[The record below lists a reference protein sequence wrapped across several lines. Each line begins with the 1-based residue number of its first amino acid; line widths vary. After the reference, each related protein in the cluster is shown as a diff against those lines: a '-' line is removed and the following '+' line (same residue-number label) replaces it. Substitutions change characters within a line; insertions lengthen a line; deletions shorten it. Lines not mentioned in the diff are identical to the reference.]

1 MSTPNKSLFDGISID
16 IIGKLFHP
24 LYERVF
30 DENSDFVGGVESKLK
45 QARMKETT
53 EYYISKGLGIGIVSG
68 FILAYLGT
76 EIGYSLFVLDIISPQ
91 TISLGIPVPNE
102 SVAQLLRSLVIPTVI
117 VLSAI
122 IFGGIG
128 FALGFGGY
136 IGIPYQKAS
145 QRKRNI
151 NMLLPDAIS
160 FMYALSVGGMNQLEI
175 LRAMAETEETYGE
188 VAKEFQSIINETEYL
203 GEDYRNAIRTQAV
216 ETPSDP
222 FAQFLTDM
230 LSIIDSG
237 GDIESFLEDKKERHM
252 RTAKQE
258 QESTLETLEL
268 FGEMYMTISMFPL
281 LLLIILVVMGI
292 MGQAREQMLYLV
304 VYGMIPLIGVGFLVI
319 IASVKKDDPGNG
331 YLSLEPGETAE
342 KEGVIDLSE
351 INQYA
356 DNSSVFSFI
365 KSQQRNYEI
374 KQIIAAPHQFFRQY
388 PTYSLFVTVPIALT
402 VLGVGLVIGVAPT
415 TLDGMMNQV
424 VWGTLFWVYI
434 PAYIMLTP
442 LAIFYEWNVRSR
454 QTIIGKLSE
463 NLRKIASAN
472 DTGQTLQESIE
483 TVATTSTGNLANELS
498 IIHAKISYG
507 ISVKQSLIEFN
518 NKYHVPRLSRTIK
531 LIVEAQEATNEIS
544 DVLTTAARASENSD
558 DIERERRSRTQMQVA
573 IILMTFL
580 TLLGVMA
587 ILQSQ
592 FIDVM
597 VELTEGNSGGG
608 GGAGSAVTGL
618 DGDMLSMLFFHGVTL
633 QALLAGF
640 IAGFIRTGKAL
651 SGTKFVVVLLTI
663 SIAAWSVV
671 A

>member
-1 MSTPNKSLFDGISID
+1 MSTPTKSQFTAVNIDTLGDLFYPLFDR
-16 IIGKLFHP
+16 LFA
-24 LYERVF
+24 
-30 DENSDFVGGVESKLK
+30 DNSDFVGNVETKLK

-53 EYYISKGLGIGIVSG
+53 EYYISKGLGIGIVVG
-68 FILAYLGT
+68 LILWVLGMALGYGIFALNFITPETL
-76 EIGYSLFVLDIISPQ
+76 
-91 TISLGIPVPNE
+91 SLGIPVPNE
-102 SVAQLLRSLVIPTVI
+102 ATAELLRSLVVPIIVI
-117 VLSAI
+117 LSGI
-122 IFGGIG
+122 IFGTIG
-128 FALGFGGY
+128 FAVGFGGY
-136 IGIPYQKAS
+136 VGIPYQRAS

-151 NMLLPDAIS
+151 NILLPDAIS
-160 FMYALSVGGMNQLEI
+160 FMYALAVGGMNQLEI
-175 LRAMAETEETYGE
+175 LRAMAQTEETYDE
-188 VAKEFQSIINETEYL
+188 VSKEFQSIINETEYL
-203 GEDYRNAIRTQAV
+203 GEDYRNAIRTQAL

-258 QESTLETLEL
+258 EETTLDTLEL

-319 IASVKKDDPGNG
+319 IASAKTDDPGNG
-331 YLSLEPGETAE
+331 YLSVEPGETAG
-342 KEGVIDLSE
+342 KKGVIDLSD
-351 INQYA
+351 INQHTA
-356 DNSSVFSFI
+356 SSSVFSFI
-365 KSQQRNYEI
+365 KSHQRNYEI
-374 KQIIAAPHQFFRQY
+374 REIIAAPHRFFKQY
-388 PTYSLFVTVPIALT
+388 PTYTLLVTVPIALA
-402 VLGVGLVIGVAPT
+402 VLGIGLIQGIAPT
-415 TLDGMMNQV
+415 SLDGLMNQV
-424 VWGTLFWVYI
+424 VWGTLFWVYL
-434 PAYIMLTP
+434 PTYIVLTP
-442 LAIFYEWNVRSR
+442 LAIFYEWNIRSR
-454 QTIIGKLSE
+454 QTIIGKLSV

-472 DTGQTLQESIE
+472 DTGQTLQEAIE
-483 TVATTSTGNLANELS
+483 TVATTSTGNLARELS

-507 ISVKQSLIEFN
+507 ISVKQALIEFN
-518 NKYHVPRLSRTIK
+518 NTYHIPRLSRTIK
-531 LIVEAQEATNEIS
+531 LIVEAQQATNEIS
-544 DVLTTAARASENSD
+544 DVLTTAARASENAD

-597 VELTEGNSGGG
+597 VELTQGNSGGG
-608 GGAGSAVTGL
+608 GAGSPVTGL
-618 DGDMLSMLFFHGVTL
+618 DGDMLSMLFFHAVTL

-640 IAGFIRTGKAL
+640 IAGIIRTGKPL
-651 SGTKFVVVLLTI
+651 SGTKFVVVLLTV

>member
-1 MSTPNKSLFDGISID
+1 MSTPTKSQFTEVNIDTLGDLFYPLFDR
-16 IIGKLFHP
+16 LFA
-24 LYERVF
+24 
-30 DENSDFVGGVESKLK
+30 DNSDFVGNVETKLK
-45 QARMKETT
+45 QARMRETT
-53 EYYISKGLGIGIVSG
+53 EYYLSKGLGIGVVIGLILWVFG
-68 FILAYLGT
+68 MALGYGIFAFNFITPETL
-76 EIGYSLFVLDIISPQ
+76 
-91 TISLGIPVPNE
+91 SLGIPVPNE
-102 SVAQLLRSLVIPTVI
+102 ATAELLRSLVVPIIVI
-117 VLSAI
+117 LSGI
-122 IFGGIG
+122 TFGTIG
-128 FALGFGGY
+128 FAVGFGGY
-136 IGIPYQKAS
+136 VGIPYQRAS

-151 NMLLPDAIS
+151 NILLPDAIS
-160 FMYALSVGGMNQLEI
+160 FMYALAVGGMNQLEI
-175 LRAMAETEETYGE
+175 LRAMAQTEETYDE
-188 VAKEFQSIINETEYL
+188 VSKEFQSIINETEYL
-203 GEDYRNAIRTQAV
+203 GEDYRNAIRTQAL

-258 QESTLETLEL
+258 EESTLDTLEL

-292 MGQAREQMLYLV
+292 MGQAREEMLYLV
-304 VYGMIPLIGVGFLVI
+304 VYGMIPVIGVGFLVI
-319 IASVKKDDPGNG
+319 IASAKKDDPGNG
-331 YLSLEPGETAE
+331 YLSVEPGETAE
-342 KEGVIDLSE
+342 KKGVIDLSE
-351 INQYA
+351 IDQHT
-356 DNSSVFSFI
+356 DSSSVFSFI

-374 KQIIAAPHQFFRQY
+374 REIFASPHQFFKQY
-388 PTYSLFVTVPIALT
+388 PTYTLLVTVPIALA
-402 VLGVGLVIGVAPT
+402 VLGIGLVQGIAPT
-415 TLDGMMNQV
+415 SLDGMMNQV

-434 PAYIMLTP
+434 PTYIILTP

-454 QTIIGKLSE
+454 QTIIGKLSV

-472 DTGQTLQESIE
+472 DTGQTLQEAIE
-483 TVATTSTGNLANELS
+483 TVATTSTGNLARELS

-507 ISVKQSLIEFN
+507 ISVKQALIEFN
-518 NKYHVPRLSRTIK
+518 NKYHIPRLSRTIK
-531 LIVEAQEATNEIS
+531 LIVEAQQATNEIS
-544 DVLTTAARASENSD
+544 DVLTTAARASENAD

-597 VELTEGNSGGG
+597 VELTQGNSGGG
-608 GGAGSAVTGL
+608 GAGSPVTGL
-618 DGDMLSMLFFHGVTL
+618 DGGMLSMLFFHAVTL

-640 IAGFIRTGKAL
+640 IAGIIRTGKPL
-651 SGTKFVVVLLTI
+651 SGTKFVVVLLTV